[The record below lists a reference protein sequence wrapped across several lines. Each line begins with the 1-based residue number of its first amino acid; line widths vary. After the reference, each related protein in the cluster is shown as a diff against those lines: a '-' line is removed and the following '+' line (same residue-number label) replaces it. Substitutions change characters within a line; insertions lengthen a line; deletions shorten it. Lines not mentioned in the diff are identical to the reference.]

1 MFAGVALSPRSGVE
15 EHGRLAGQSRRSR
28 VLVSVAYSTPPSLW
42 STHAYGF
49 DANSSHTTA
58 ANIDAMS
65 GALRTAQI
73 TSERS
78 WVS

>member
-1 MFAGVALSPRSGVE
+1 
-15 EHGRLAGQSRRSR
+15 
-28 VLVSVAYSTPPSLW
+28 VAYSTPPSLW